1 MRIRLSLVRFLLEA
15 TFLVLVAVGAG
26 LAGLQAVWIGVVMF
40 GAWLLVALVER
51 GGSRRGR
58 ASAAPPEAERELEP
72 EPQPQPQPEPDPEP
86 APEPTPEPE
95 PEPERRPELAAVPPP
110 PPEPEP
116 EPDPEPAP
124 AVVPLVL
131 RDTTPRT
138 WNIWELERLAE
149 TMDGDAA
156 AEERA
161 LLLVHLREF
170 ANASGDLPVE
180 FDELVR
186 DAFGADLAG
195 LAG

>member
-1 MRIRLSLVRFLLEA
+1 
-15 TFLVLVAVGAG
+15 
-26 LAGLQAVWIGVVMF
+26 MF

-58 ASAAPPEAERELEP
+58 ASAALPEAERELEP
-72 EPQPQPQPEPDPEP
+72 EPQPEPDPEP

-116 EPDPEPAP
+116 EPEPEP

-180 FDELVR
+180 FDGLVR